1 MKGVIIETG
10 RLAATGADLLTAT
23 RLQTAPADG
32 SMLFQVQASDND
44 GTNNYAIDIQMPDSD
59 VPLISQNVPMGRTA
73 GLGGQLDA
81 DMMFQF
87 VAQIT
92 QGGRVV
98 FGLTETGDAE
108 CEWRV
113 IFTPTAPARR
123 RPR

>member
-10 RLAATGADLLTAT
+10 RLAASDNDLLNQT
-23 RLQTAPADG
+23 RLQTSPGAG
-32 SMLFQVQASDND
+32 TLLFQVQASDND
-44 GTNNYAIDIQMPDSD
+44 ATNNYTIDIQMPDSD

-73 GLGGQLDA
+73 GLGGQLDD
-81 DMMFQF
+81 DMMFQY
-87 VAQIT
+87 VADIL

-113 IFTPTAPARR
+113 VFTPL
-123 RPR
+123 